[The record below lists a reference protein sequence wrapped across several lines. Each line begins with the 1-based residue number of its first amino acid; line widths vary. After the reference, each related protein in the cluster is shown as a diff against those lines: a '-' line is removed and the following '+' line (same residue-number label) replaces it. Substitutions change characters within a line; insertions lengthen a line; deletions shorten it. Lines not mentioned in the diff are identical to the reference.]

1 MGCFVTPI
9 NGLNGRRSIREFYVL
24 FLLLVLFRF
33 SVAHGGLRLV
43 WVFLLGAMARIF
55 NGPIKG

>member
-1 MGCFVTPI
+1 MGGFVTPI
-9 NGLNGRRSIREFYVL
+9 NGLNGRRSIREFNIFVE
-24 FLLLVLFRF
+24 LLVLFCF

-55 NGPIKG
+55 KGPIKG